1 MTCLLLGGFNLNDR
15 VAYRV
20 LVRSWVESDV
30 NRFKREREH
39 VLNTVSISFLGF
51 LLAFLGIGVFS
62 ATRMK
67 QTTEDY
73 LVASRSVSPWLMALS
88 AVATNNSGFMFIGLI
103 GATYATGLSAMWIMV
118 GWVVGDYLA
127 WLAGVPK
134 KLRKKSEEAGTVT
147 IPSFL
152 GHGIGDSRAVTAF
165 AGLIVLVFLGIYSAA
180 QLTAGSKALYALFG
194 WDQSIGAV
202 IGAVIVVIYCFAG
215 GIRASIWTDAAQ
227 SIVMLGAMILL
238 FGVGVN
244 HAGGWSAMW
253 ASLESINPALIDL
266 RPADAAWGFPLFML
280 GWLVAGIGVVGQPHI
295 MVRAMTLDK
304 VENMDKA
311 RAIYVGWN
319 ILFAA
324 AAVGV
329 GLASRAVL
337 PEVSGF
343 DAELALPVMATQ
355 LLPGVL
361 VGLVLA
367 GLFAAT
373 MSTADSQLLACS
385 AALTQD
391 LFPGMANN
399 YRLVKLAT
407 LVMTG
412 VVLMIALRGGT
423 VFQLVVL
430 SWSALASGLG
440 PLLILRVFN
449 RPLTPRVA
457 LLMMGTGIGMVLFWR
472 YQLGLS
478 GAIYDVLPGMAAG
491 FAVYVLCFILGFAS
505 APEDESNRA
514 EAIDVGG

>member
-1 MTCLLLGGFNLNDR
+1 
-15 VAYRV
+15 
-20 LVRSWVESDV
+20 
-30 NRFKREREH
+30 
-39 VLNTVSISFLGF
+39 
-51 LLAFLGIGVFS
+51 
-62 ATRMK
+62 
-67 QTTEDY
+67 
-73 LVASRSVSPWLMALS
+73 
-88 AVATNNSGFMFIGLI
+88 
-103 GATYATGLSAMWIMV
+103 
-118 GWVVGDYLA
+118 
-127 WLAGVPK
+127 
-134 KLRKKSEEAGTVT
+134 
-147 IPSFL
+147 
-152 GHGIGDSRAVTAF
+152 
-165 AGLIVLVFLGIYSAA
+165 
-180 QLTAGSKALYALFG
+180 
-194 WDQSIGAV
+194 
-202 IGAVIVVIYCFAG
+202 
-215 GIRASIWTDAAQ
+215 
-227 SIVMLGAMILL
+227 
-238 FGVGVN
+238 
-244 HAGGWSAMW
+244 
-253 ASLESINPALIDL
+253 
-266 RPADAAWGFPLFML
+266 
-280 GWLVAGIGVVGQPHI
+280 
-295 MVRAMTLDK
+295 
-304 VENMDKA
+304 
-311 RAIYVGWN
+311 
-319 ILFAA
+319 
-324 AAVGV
+324 
-329 GLASRAVL
+329 
-337 PEVSGF
+337 
-343 DAELALPVMATQ
+343 MATQ